1 MTQAVQCGQRG
12 AFLGASGGVYM
23 LKNVIEGLNPAQQ
36 AAVQHTNG
44 PLLVIAGA
52 GSGKTRV
59 LTCRVARLLELGVAP
74 WNILAI
80 TFTNKAAAEMK
91 ERVYDLV
98 GTQAKDIWLSTFHAF
113 CAKLLRLEIEGMEG
127 YKRNFVIY
135 DASDALV
142 VIKTCLKE
150 LNLDD
155 KQFQPSSIQAAISN
169 AKNALMDARE
179 FARGASHFHEQKIA
193 EIYQLYQQKLRSNNA
208 LDFDDLLML
217 TVRLLEN
224 NEEVK
229 EKYQDKFHYIMIDE
243 YQDTNRAQYLLA
255 HILADKHHNL
265 CVVGDADQ
273 SIYAW
278 RGADIRNILDFE
290 NDYPEATVI
299 KLEQNYRSTQII
311 LEAANAVIENNSS
324 RRPKSLWTKNPQG
337 DAITHYVANDE
348 RDEAKY
354 VADTIIKQNTVYR
367 TSYGDIAVLYRT
379 NSQSRVLEEAFMK
392 AGIPYT
398 MVGGLKFYDRKE
410 VKDILAYL
418 RVLFNPADTIS
429 LLRIINVPRRGIGDT
444 SIGKMMDYAR
454 DNNMTLFDVVSNPDL
469 VPGLTARTKK
479 PLEGLAEMIFT
490 LMGAA
495 QSMPV
500 VDLVDKVMQESGYIV
515 ELEQSE
521 DPQDK
526 ARLENLGEF
535 LNVAKE
541 FATADMEE
549 TLENFLSHVALVS
562 DIDNA
567 EMTEQR
573 VTLMTLHSAKGLE
586 FPVVFLAGMEEG
598 LFPHA
603 RTLMNETEIE
613 EERRICYVGITRA
626 RQKLY
631 VSNARMRNVYG
642 RTTMYP
648 PSRFLHEIPAAMLER
663 VSLRPAPQNAGW
675 GSARTT
681 MSSVGNLGRQGS
693 VGTPTS
699 GMGTLS
705 TPPVMRAPLS
715 PASACAGTWK
725 VADKAKHAKWGI
737 GTVVEVRGTGDN
749 LELRIAFPGQGVK
762 QLMVK
767 FAPITKVE

>member
-1 MTQAVQCGQRG
+1 
-12 AFLGASGGVYM
+12 M
-23 LKNVIEGLNPAQQ
+23 LRNIIEGLNPAQQ
-36 AAVQHTNG
+36 EAVHHTNG

-59 LTCRVARLLELGVAP
+59 LTCRVAHLLELGVAP

-98 GTQAKDIWLSTFHAF
+98 GGQAKDIWLSTFHAF
-113 CAKLLRLEIEGMEG
+113 CAKLLRMEIEGMEG

-135 DASDALV
+135 DASDAVV
-142 VIKTCLKE
+142 VIKSCLKE
-150 LNLDD
+150 LNLDE
-155 KQFQPSSIQAAISN
+155 KQFQPSSIQATISN

-179 FARGASHFHEQKIA
+179 FAREASHFHEQKVA
-193 EIYQLYQQKLRSNNA
+193 EIYQLYQHKLRSNNA

-224 NEEVK
+224 NQEVR

-255 HILADKHHNL
+255 HILAEKHHNL

-299 KLEQNYRSTQII
+299 KLEQNYRSTQVI
-311 LEAANAVIENNSS
+311 LDAANAVIENNSS

-337 DAITHYVANDE
+337 ELITHYVANDE

-354 VADTIIKQNTVYR
+354 IADTIIKQNTVYR

-379 NSQSRVLEEAFMK
+379 NSQSRVLEEGFMK

-418 RVLFNPADTIS
+418 RVLFNPSDTIS

-444 SIGKMMDYAR
+444 SISKMLEHAR
-454 DNNMTLFDVVSNPDL
+454 ENELTLFDVVSNPDL
-469 VPGLTARTKK
+469 VPGLTARTKR
-479 PLEGLAEMIFT
+479 PLESLAEMIFT
-490 LMGAA
+490 LMAAA
-495 QSMPV
+495 QAMPV
-500 VDLVDKVMQESGYIV
+500 VDLVEKVMKESGYLA

-526 ARLENLGEF
+526 VRLENLGEF

-567 EMTEQR
+567 EMADAR

-603 RTLMNETEIE
+603 RTLMNENEIE

-648 PSRFLHEIPAAMLER
+648 PSRFLHEIPDTMLER
-663 VSLRPAPQNAGW
+663 YLPRPAFGQTAGW
-675 GSARTT
+675 GNAKTSSMAGGGGIKPSLTMTGSA
-681 MSSVGNLGRQGS
+681 S
-693 VGTPTS
+693 
-699 GMGTLS
+699 
-705 TPPVMRAPLS
+705 PLS
-715 PASACAGTWK
+715 APPISRMTIAATSASSQSWK

-737 GTVVEVRGTGDN
+737 GTVVEVRGAGDN

-762 QLMVK
+762 QLLLK